1 VTQPAPLWNDALPP
15 GSPPFPAAPF
25 RPDKRYVT
33 CGTTCLV
40 LAAADL
46 LYSLQKVIGSLLSG
60 PLIEFEKALLASGKH
75 PVAMPG
81 VLDAASDF
89 LARIA
94 LWETL
99 RVVPFVIASGVLLW
113 IGARIRRGDPRGV
126 RAARTWVWWA
136 LGVVLVSALIQLLVT
151 VPATM
156 AYQRQIVAALPVVP
170 AGASPPPFDIKR
182 LMSTFTIAFSA
193 LGLITGT
200 AVMAT
205 WPIVLHVWAGRLL
218 RDLPT
223 AISAGEKI
231 G

>member
-15 GSPPFPAAPF
+15 GARPFPDAPL

-46 LYSLQKVIGSLLSG
+46 LYSLQKVLGSVLSG
-60 PLIEFEKALLASGKH
+60 PLIEFEKTMLASGKH

-94 LWETL
+94 FWESL
-99 RVVPFVIASGVLLW
+99 RMVPYVIAGGVLLW
-113 IGARIRRGDPRGV
+113 IGARIRRGDARGL
-126 RAARTWVWWA
+126 RAARTWVWCA
-136 LGVVLVSALIQLLVT
+136 LGVVLVSALVQLLVT

-156 AYQRQIVAALPVVP
+156 EYQRRIVAALPVLP
-170 AGASPPPFDIKR
+170 ASARPPPFDIKR
-182 LMSTFTIAFSA
+182 MMSTFTIAFST
-193 LGLITGT
+193 LGLVTGT
-200 AVMAT
+200 ATMAT
-205 WPIVLHVWAGRLL
+205 WPIVLYVWAGRLL
-218 RDLPT
+218 RDVPT
-223 AISAGEKI
+223 ATNAGEKI